1 LAHELVHAEQAGRG
15 GMKTGQADN
24 DGKVDPTDPTKKEQ
38 TNKRELEAV
47 GVPPYDQN
55 PYSENKIRKEWPP
68 PQPERKWY

>member
-15 GMKTGQADN
+15 GMKTGQDDN
-24 DGKVDPTDPTKKEQ
+24 DGKVDPADPTKKAQ
-38 TNKRELEAV
+38 TNKRELDAV

-55 PYSENKIRKEWPP
+55 PYNENKIRKEWPP